1 MRFTSR
7 LPCIMGIWVP
17 YRPDQSDAVLVL
29 VCLQLNNS
37 TLYAIGVAGNLLVNL
52 HRDGGD
58 IIPG

>member
-1 MRFTSR
+1 
-7 LPCIMGIWVP
+7 MGIWVP
-17 YRPDQSDAVLVL
+17 DPDQSDAVLVL

-37 TLYAIGVAGNLLVNL
+37 ALYAIGVAGNLLVNL